1 MKSFSQGAC
10 SSQCLISLSE
20 YNKKKKIVND
30 DHFDIKK
37 D

>member
-20 YNKKKKIVND
+20 YNKKKIVND